1 MPHVTRTGF
10 TIRTPTADD
19 AVRLAGL
26 STELGYPADAAR
38 IGARLARLLD
48 RPDHCL
54 RLATL
59 PTGETIGWIHAFE
72 QCVLEADPWCEI
84 VGLVV
89 DANHRG
95 QGAGRTLV
103 AEVERWARGHHLR
116 TLKVRSNVVRPESHP
131 FYQRLGFNRI
141 KTQHVYRKALE

>member
-1 MPHVTRTGF
+1 MPHVNQTSL
-10 TIRTPTADD
+10 TIRPPTADD
-19 AVRLAGL
+19 ALRLAAL
-26 STELGYPADAAR
+26 SSELGYPADAVR
-38 IGARLARLLD
+38 IGARLTRLLG

-54 RLATL
+54 RLAAS

-89 DANHRG
+89 DAGHRG
-95 QGAGRTLV
+95 RGAGTTLV
-103 AEVERWARGHHLR
+103 GEVERWARGRHLS
-116 TLKVRSNVVRPESHP
+116 TLKVRSNVVRTESHP
-131 FYQRLGFNRI
+131 FYQRLGFDRI